1 MKGEYDRAQQKRY
14 SCRRSLV
21 CGITSTQRPHLWH
34 FDVGELGGSTSIMMM
49 KKSAQ
54 NRLRSDPAQPSGLCR
69 HLFASALFKAAFFC
83 IDPLDEPPSKRVH
96 QNSCWLAFRAT
107 ARTREENVAPP
118 GAPPILGAFGVCC
131 RHGAHAETF
140 SAGPRPQAGEY
151 FPSAN
156 ASKKWP
162 VRGFDV
168 RGAKP
173 TRGCSACNPMI
184 VMLREKAMR

>member
-34 FDVGELGGSTSIMMM
+34 FDVGKLGRSTSIMMM
-49 KKSAQ
+49 GKSAQ

-69 HLFASALFKAAFFC
+69 HLFASAVFKATFFC
-83 IDPLDEPPSKRVH
+83 IDLLDEPPSKRVH

-118 GAPPILGAFGVCC
+118 RGASDPWGIWGVLPAWGSRRDFFC
-131 RHGAHAETF
+131 RPKTTG
-140 SAGPRPQAGEY
+140 REY

-156 ASKKWP
+156 ASKIMA
-162 VRGFDV
+162 RSG
-168 RGAKP
+168 
-173 TRGCSACNPMI
+173 
-184 VMLREKAMR
+184 LRREGRQADARLQRL